1 MDETPVD
8 SPTSNDPPPPV
19 AEAAPSLPTAATPA
33 AVTPAAVPAKPSAEE
48 LKAAL
53 KAFKKRIKVTQ
64 LDQDSRVG
72 RSPLT
77 GGKSQIL
84 SITPPNQYPRAVWE
98 ALAAEGK
105 LKYVGEGMYELRA
118 P

>member
-1 MDETPVD
+1 MDETPAE
-8 SPTSNDPPPPV
+8 SSLPNDPPSPT
-19 AEAAPSLPTAATPA
+19 AKAAPSPQADATPA
-33 AVTPAAVPAKPSAEE
+33 PAAPAKPTPEE

>member
-1 MDETPVD
+1 MDETPAE
-8 SPTSNDPPPPV
+8 SSLPNDPPSPTV
-19 AEAAPSLPTAATPA
+19 EAAPSLPTAATPA
-33 AVTPAAVPAKPSAEE
+33 PAAPAKPSAEE